1 MTGRKG
7 VSTLKKYFDVKPG
20 QKLAEFADETRRLT
34 DKDFD
39 EIRGGIE
46 NGTYTY

>member
-7 VSTLKKYFDVKPG
+7 VSVLKKYFDVKPG
-20 QKLAEFADETRRLT
+20 QKLAEFADETRKLT

-39 EIRGGIE
+39 QIKNGIE
-46 NGTYTY
+46 DGSYNY

>member
-1 MTGRKG
+1 VTGRKG

-20 QKLAEFADETRRLT
+20 QKLAEFADETRQLT

-39 EIRGGIE
+39 QIKGGIE